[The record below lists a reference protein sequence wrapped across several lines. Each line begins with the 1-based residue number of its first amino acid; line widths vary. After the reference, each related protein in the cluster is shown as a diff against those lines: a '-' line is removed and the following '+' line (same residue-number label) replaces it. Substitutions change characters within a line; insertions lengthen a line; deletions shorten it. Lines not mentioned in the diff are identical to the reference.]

1 MGEGDKIRVLIVDDN
16 PETRE
21 NIRKLLQFES
31 NVEVVGA
38 ARTGLEGIE
47 LATET
52 QPHVVLMDINMP
64 DMDGIAATEAI
75 RRKLPFT
82 QIVILSVQYDPRY
95 MQKAMLVGAR
105 NFLSKPPAI
114 DELIST
120 IQTVGKMGLE
130 EQARIN
136 LSQQLHPASSGG
148 KTGMMLTHGKV
159 ITVYSPKGGTGTTA
173 IAVNLA
179 LSLMTPEQKVLVAD
193 ANLQY
198 GDVAVFNNEQVRNS
212 IVDLTPRANELD
224 PDIIKEVVISHK
236 SGLNI
241 LAAPPR
247 PEMAE
252 NVKPGE
258 FKTVIE
264 YLKSLYAY
272 IIIDTESHLTDPVLD
287 AIEAADA
294 LLLISTQEI
303 PSIKNAKTF
312 LTLVDQFQIGRQRVV
327 FAVNKYDKRIALLPE
342 KIGESLKLEVAAVI
356 PFEERIVL
364 NSINTGVPFMIDN
377 KGQPIGKSML
387 ALAEVMKEKLKKL
400 ENADIEKAVGKF

>member
-31 NVEVVGA
+31 NVEVCGA
-38 ARTGLEGIE
+38 ARTGKEGID

-52 QPHVVLMDINMP
+52 LPHVVLMDINMP

-75 RRKLPFT
+75 KRKLPFT
-82 QIVILSVQYDPRY
+82 QIVILSVQYDPKY

-105 NFLSKPPAI
+105 NFLAKPPAI

-130 EQARIN
+130 EQARVTLN
-136 LSQQLHPASSGG
+136 QQLQGSGPGKSS
-148 KTGMMLTHGKV
+148 MMLTHGKV
-159 ITVYSPKGGTGTTA
+159 ITVYSPKGGTGTTTM
-173 IAVNLA
+173 AVNLA
-179 LSLMTPEQKVLVAD
+179 LSLMGPESKVLVVD

-198 GDVAVFNNEQVRNS
+198 GDVAVFNNEQARNS
-212 IVDLTPRANELD
+212 IVDLTPRAAELD
-224 PDIIKEVVISHK
+224 PDIIKEVIIAHK

-252 NVKPGE
+252 NVRAGE
-258 FKTVIE
+258 FKQVIE
-264 YLKSLYAY
+264 YLRSLYSY
-272 IIIDTESHLTDPVLD
+272 IIIDTESHLTETVLD
-287 AIEAADA
+287 AIEVSDG
-294 LLLISTQEI
+294 LLLVTTQEI
-303 PSIKNAKTF
+303 PSIKNTKTF
-312 LTLVDQFQIGRQRVV
+312 LTLVDQFQIGRQRVI
-327 FAVNKYDKRIALLPE
+327 FIVNKYDKRIALLPE

-377 KGQPIGKSML
+377 KAQPIGKSML
-387 ALAEVMKEKLKKL
+387 AMAEVVKEKLKKL
-400 ENADIEKAVGKF
+400 ENADIERVVGRF

>member
-1 MGEGDKIRVLIVDDN
+1 MGDVDKIRVLIVDDN

-82 QIVILSVQYDPRY
+82 QIVILSVQYDPKY

-105 NFLSKPPAI
+105 NFLAKPPAI
-114 DELIST
+114 DELINT
-120 IQTVGKMGLE
+120 IQTVGKMALE
-130 EQARIN
+130 EEARVNI
-136 LSQQLHPASSGG
+136 SQQLQTTVGG
-148 KTGMMLTHGKV
+148 KPGLSLSRGKI
-159 ITVYSPKGGTGTTA
+159 ITVYSPKGGVGTTT
-173 IAVNLA
+173 IAVNLGIT
-179 LSLMTPEQKVLVAD
+179 LMGSNTKVIVVD

-198 GDVAVFNNEQVRNS
+198 GDVAVFNNEQARNS
-212 IVDLTPRANELD
+212 VVDLTPRAAELD
-224 PDIIKEVVISHK
+224 PDIVGDVVIVHK

-258 FKTVIE
+258 FKLVME
-264 YLKSLYAY
+264 YLRSLYSY
-272 IIIDTESHLTDPVLD
+272 VIIDTASHLSETVLD
-287 AIEAADA
+287 AIEVSDA
-294 LLLISTQEI
+294 VILITTQEI
-303 PSIKNAKTF
+303 PSIKNAKSF
-312 LTLVDQFQIGRQRVV
+312 LTLVDQFQIGRQRVI
-327 FAVNKYDKRIALLPE
+327 FIMNKYDKRIALMPE
-342 KIGESLKLEVAAVI
+342 KIGESLKQEINAVI

-377 KGQPIGKSML
+377 KTQPIGRSML
-387 ALAEVMKEKLKKL
+387 AFAEIVKEKLKKL
-400 ENADIEKAVGKF
+400 ENADIEKTVGKY

>member
-1 MGEGDKIRVLIVDDN
+1 MAEQEKIRVLIVDDN
-16 PETRE
+16 SETRE

-82 QIVILSVQYDPRY
+82 QIVILSVQYDPKY

-105 NFLSKPPAI
+105 NFLEKPPQI
-114 DELIST
+114 DELINT
-120 IQTVGKMGLE
+120 IQTVGKMGQE

-136 LSQQLHPASSGG
+136 LSAQFQTTPTGKSGHG
-148 KTGMMLTHGKV
+148 LTHGKV
-159 ITVYSPKGGTGTTA
+159 ITVYSPKGGVGTTTM
-173 IAVNLA
+173 AVNLGQA
-179 LSLMTPEQKVLVAD
+179 LMTGDTKVLLVD
-193 ANLQY
+193 AYLQY
-198 GDVAVFNNEQVRNS
+198 GDVAVFNNEQARNS
-212 IVDLTPRANELD
+212 LIDLTPRSAELD
-224 PDIIKEVVISHK
+224 PDVVADVIISNK
-236 SGLNI
+236 SGIHI

-252 NVKPGE
+252 AIKPGE
-258 FKTVIE
+258 FKQVIN
-264 YLKSLYAY
+264 YLKSIYDY
-272 IIIDTESHLTDPVLD
+272 IVIDTESHLTETVLD
-287 AIEAADA
+287 AIEVCDT
-294 LLLISTQEI
+294 LLLITTQEI
-303 PSIKNAKTF
+303 PAIKNAKTF
-312 LTLVDQFQIGRQRVV
+312 LTLVDQFQIGRQRVI
-327 FAVNKYDKRIALLPE
+327 FIMNKYDKRIALLPE
-342 KIGESLKLEVAAVI
+342 KIGESLKQEINAII

-377 KGQPIGKSML
+377 KAQPIGKSML
-387 ALAEVMKEKLKKL
+387 VLADIVKEKLKKL
-400 ENADIEKAVGKF
+400 ENAEIEKTVGKY

>member
-1 MGEGDKIRVLIVDDN
+1 MGEGDNKIKVLIVDDN

-38 ARTGLEGIE
+38 ARTGVEGIE

-52 QPHVVLMDINMP
+52 MPHVVLMDINMP

-82 QIVILSVQYDPRY
+82 QIVILSVQYDPKY

-105 NFLSKPPAI
+105 NFLAKPPAI
-114 DELIST
+114 DELINT

-130 EQARIN
+130 EQARLN
-136 LSQQLHPASSGG
+136 FSQQMQTGSGG
-148 KTGMMLTHGKV
+148 KASHMMTQGKV
-159 ITVYSPKGGTGTTA
+159 ITVYSPKGGTGTTT
-173 IAVNLA
+173 IAVNLGLA
-179 LSLMTPEQKVLVAD
+179 YLTPDTKVLVVD

-198 GDVAVFNNEQVRNS
+198 GDVAVFNNEQARNS
-212 IVDLTPRANELD
+212 IVDLTPRASELD
-224 PDIIKEVVISHK
+224 PEIIGEVIITHK
-236 SGLNI
+236 SGLHI

-247 PEMAE
+247 PEMAD
-252 NVKPGE
+252 NVRPGE
-258 FKTVIE
+258 FKQVIE
-264 YLKSLYAY
+264 YLRSMYNY
-272 IIIDTESHLTDPVLD
+272 IIIDTESHLSDSVLD
-287 AIEAADA
+287 AIETADA
-294 LLLISTQEI
+294 LLLVTTQEI

-312 LTLVDQFQIGRQRVV
+312 LTLVDQFQIGRQRVL
-327 FAVNKYDKRIALLPE
+327 FLVNKYDKRIALLPE
-342 KIGESLKLEVAAVI
+342 KIGESLKLEVVAVI

-377 KGQPIGKSML
+377 KAQPIGKSML
-387 ALAEVMKEKLKKL
+387 SLADVLKEKLKKL
-400 ENADIEKAVGKF
+400 ENADIEKTVGKF

>member
-1 MGEGDKIRVLIVDDN
+1 MGDVEKIRVLIVDDN

-82 QIVILSVQYDPRY
+82 QIVILSVQYDPKY

-105 NFLSKPPAI
+105 NFLAKPPAI
-114 DELIST
+114 DELINT
-120 IQTVGKMGLE
+120 IQTVGKMALE
-130 EQARIN
+130 EQARVNI
-136 LSQQLHPASSGG
+136 SQQLQTTVGG
-148 KTGMMLTHGKV
+148 KQILSLTHGKI
-159 ITVYSPKGGTGTTA
+159 ITVYSPKGGVGATT
-173 IAVNLA
+173 IAVNLGIT
-179 LSLMTPEQKVLVAD
+179 LMGPDSKVIVVD

-198 GDVAVFNNEQVRNS
+198 GDVAVFNNEQARNS
-212 IVDLTPRANELD
+212 VVDLTPRAAELD
-224 PDIIKEVVISHK
+224 PDIINDVVIVHK

-252 NVKPGE
+252 GIKPGE
-258 FKTVIE
+258 FKMVME
-264 YLKSLYAY
+264 YLKSLYNFV
-272 IIIDTESHLTDPVLD
+272 IIDTESHLSETVLD
-287 AIEAADA
+287 AIEVSDA
-294 LLLISTQEI
+294 VILITTQEI
-303 PSIKNAKTF
+303 PSIKNAKAF
-312 LTLVDQFQIGRQRVV
+312 LTLVDQFQIGRQRVI
-327 FAVNKYDKRIALLPE
+327 FIMNKYDKRIALLPE
-342 KIGESLKLEVAAVI
+342 KIGESLKQEINAVI

-364 NSINTGVPFMIDN
+364 NSINTGIPFMVDN
-377 KGQPIGKSML
+377 KSQPIGKSML
-387 ALAEVMKEKLKKL
+387 AFAEIVKEKLKRL
-400 ENADIEKAVGKF
+400 ENADIEKTVGKY

>member
-1 MGEGDKIRVLIVDDN
+1 MGEAEKIRVLIVDDN

-82 QIVILSVQYDPRY
+82 QIVILSVQYDPKY

-105 NFLSKPPAI
+105 NFLAKPPAI

-120 IQTVGKMGLE
+120 IQTVGKMALE
-130 EQARIN
+130 EQARVNI
-136 LSQQLHPASSGG
+136 SQQLQTTVGG
-148 KTGMMLTHGKV
+148 KQALSLTHGKI
-159 ITVYSPKGGTGTTA
+159 ITVYSPKGGVGATT
-173 IAVNLA
+173 IAVNLGIT
-179 LSLMTPEQKVLVAD
+179 LMGPDSKVLVAD

-198 GDVAVFNNEQVRNS
+198 GDVAVFNNEQARNS
-212 IVDLTPRANELD
+212 LVDLTPRASELD
-224 PDIIKEVVISHK
+224 PDIINDVVIVHK

-252 NVKPGE
+252 NIKAGE
-258 FKTVIE
+258 FKLVLE
-264 YLKSLYAY
+264 YLKSLYSY
-272 IIIDTESHLTDPVLD
+272 VIIDTESHLSETVLD
-287 AIEAADA
+287 AIEVSDA
-294 LLLISTQEI
+294 VILITTQEI
-303 PSIKNAKTF
+303 PAIKNAKTF
-312 LTLVDQFQIGRQRVV
+312 LTLVDQFQIGRQRVI
-327 FAVNKYDKRIALLPE
+327 FIMNKYDKRIALLPE
-342 KIGESLKLEVAAVI
+342 KIGESLKQEINAVI
-356 PFEERIVL
+356 PFEERTVL

-377 KGQPIGKSML
+377 KAQPIGKSML
-387 ALAEVMKEKLKKL
+387 AFAEIVREKLKKL
-400 ENADIEKAVGKF
+400 ENADIEKTVGKY

>member
-1 MGEGDKIRVLIVDDN
+1 MAEQEKIRVLIVDDN
-16 PETRE
+16 SETRE

-82 QIVILSVQYDPRY
+82 QIVILSVQYDPKY

-105 NFLSKPPAI
+105 NFLEKPPQI
-114 DELIST
+114 DELINT
-120 IQTVGKMGLE
+120 IQTVGKMGQE

-136 LSQQLHPASSGG
+136 LSAQFQTTPTGKSGHG
-148 KTGMMLTHGKV
+148 LTHGKV
-159 ITVYSPKGGTGTTA
+159 ITVYSPKGGVGTTTMT
-173 IAVNLA
+173 VNLGQA
-179 LSLMTPEQKVLVAD
+179 LMTGDTKVLLVD
-193 ANLQY
+193 AYLQY
-198 GDVAVFNNEQVRNS
+198 GDVAVFNNEQARNS
-212 IVDLTPRANELD
+212 LIDLTPRSAELD
-224 PDIIKEVVISHK
+224 PDVVADVIISNK
-236 SGLNI
+236 SGIHI

-252 NVKPGE
+252 AIKPGE
-258 FKTVIE
+258 FKQVIN
-264 YLKSLYAY
+264 YLRSIYDY
-272 IIIDTESHLTDPVLD
+272 IVIDTESHLTETVLD
-287 AIEAADA
+287 AIEVCDT
-294 LLLISTQEI
+294 LLLITTQEI
-303 PSIKNAKTF
+303 PAIKNAKTF
-312 LTLVDQFQIGRQRVV
+312 LTLVDQFQIGRQRVI
-327 FAVNKYDKRIALLPE
+327 FIMNKYDKRIALLPE
-342 KIGESLKLEVAAVI
+342 KIGESLKQEINAII

-377 KGQPIGKSML
+377 KAQPIGKSMQLL
-387 ALAEVMKEKLKKL
+387 ADIVKEKLKKL
-400 ENADIEKAVGKF
+400 ENAEIEKTVGKY

>member
-1 MGEGDKIRVLIVDDN
+1 MGEGEKIRVLIVDDN

-31 NVEVVGA
+31 NVEVCGA

-75 RRKLPFT
+75 KRKLPYT
-82 QIVILSVQYDPRY
+82 QIVILSVQYDPKY

-105 NFLSKPPAI
+105 NFLAKPPAI

-130 EQARIN
+130 EQARVTLN
-136 LSQQLHPASSGG
+136 QQLQASGPG
-148 KTGMMLTHGKV
+148 KGSMMLTHGKV
-159 ITVYSPKGGTGTTA
+159 ITVYSPKGGTGTTTM
-173 IAVNLA
+173 AVNLA
-179 LSLMTPEQKVLVAD
+179 MALMSSESKVLVVD

-198 GDVAVFNNEQVRNS
+198 GDVAVFNNEQARNS
-212 IVDLTPRANELD
+212 IVDLTPRATELD

-252 NVKPGE
+252 NIRPGE
-258 FKTVIE
+258 FKQVID
-264 YLKSLYAY
+264 YMRSLYSY
-272 IIIDTESHLTDPVLD
+272 IVIDTESHLTETVLD
-287 AIEAADA
+287 AIEVSDA
-294 LLLISTQEI
+294 LLLVTTQEI
-303 PSIKNAKTF
+303 PSIKNTKTF
-312 LTLVDQFQIGRQRVV
+312 LTLVDQFQIGRQRVI
-327 FAVNKYDKRIALLPE
+327 FIVNKYDKRIALLPE

-377 KGQPIGKSML
+377 KAQPIGKSML
-387 ALAEVMKEKLKKL
+387 AMADVLKEKLKKL
-400 ENADIEKAVGKF
+400 ENADIERAVGRF

>member
-31 NVEVVGA
+31 NVEVCGA

-75 RRKLPFT
+75 KRKLPYT
-82 QIVILSVQYDPRY
+82 QIVILSVQYDPKY

-105 NFLSKPPAI
+105 NFLAKPPAI

-130 EQARIN
+130 EQARVTLN
-136 LSQQLHPASSGG
+136 QQLQASGPG
-148 KTGMMLTHGKV
+148 KGSMMLTHGKV
-159 ITVYSPKGGTGTTA
+159 ITVYSPKGGTGTTTM
-173 IAVNLA
+173 AVNLA
-179 LSLMTPEQKVLVAD
+179 MALMSQESKVLVVD

-198 GDVAVFNNEQVRNS
+198 GDVAVFNNEQARNS
-212 IVDLTPRANELD
+212 IVDLTPRATELD

-252 NVKPGE
+252 NIRAGE
-258 FKTVIE
+258 FKQVID
-264 YLKSLYAY
+264 YMRSLYSF
-272 IIIDTESHLTDPVLD
+272 IVIDTESHLTETVLD
-287 AIEAADA
+287 AIEVSDA
-294 LLLISTQEI
+294 LLLVTTQEI
-303 PSIKNAKTF
+303 PSIKNTKTF
-312 LTLVDQFQIGRQRVV
+312 LTLVDQFQIGRQRVI
-327 FAVNKYDKRIALLPE
+327 FIVNKYDKRIALLPE

-377 KGQPIGKSML
+377 KAQPIGKSML
-387 ALAEVMKEKLKKL
+387 AMAEVIKEKLKKL
-400 ENADIEKAVGKF
+400 ENADIERAVGRF